1 MIKMTGETVERTLQ
15 CIINKYNEAVSFRGD
30 GKSISHAMDICALY
44 DAILCVRQSH
54 AMDDFEF
61 RDTGVMDQLKAIAAR
76 RMLLP
81 SKELFYAMYEAYML
95 GAIDYRKQLAI
106 AIDKAVNK
114 EKYDI
119 CDTES
124 EVK

>member
-1 MIKMTGETVERTLQ
+1 MIKMTGEIVERTLQ
-15 CIINKYNEAVSFRGD
+15 CIIDKYNEAVSFRGD
-30 GKSISHAMDICALY
+30 GKSISHTMDICALY

-76 RMLLP
+76 RMLSP

-95 GAIDYRKQLAI
+95 GAINYSKQLAI
-106 AIDKAVNK
+106 ATDEAVNK
-114 EKYDI
+114 EKYVVM
-119 CDTES
+119 ES